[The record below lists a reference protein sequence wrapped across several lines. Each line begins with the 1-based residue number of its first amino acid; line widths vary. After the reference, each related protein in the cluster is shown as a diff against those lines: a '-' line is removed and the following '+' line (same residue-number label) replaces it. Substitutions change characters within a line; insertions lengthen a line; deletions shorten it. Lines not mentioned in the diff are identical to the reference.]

1 MNVNL
6 AFWVFAY
13 ALTLVAILLAFS
25 GVRAAKKGDLE
36 THARLMRFACN
47 LILFFVVSYVV
58 KMFALGR
65 EDKSQWTDFY
75 LVVLYI
81 HETLIGGMLVSGT
94 ISRVLA
100 YKFRHS
106 LTGATVSP
114 LDLKRRKT
122 HTKAG
127 KMCILFAILALVT
140 AGVVL
145 YGMFVRQ

>member
-13 ALTLVAILLAFS
+13 ALTLLSIIIAFS
-25 GVRAAKKGDLE
+25 GVGAAKKGDFE
-36 THARLMRFACN
+36 THRKRMTLACN
-47 LILFFVVSYVV
+47 LILFFVLSYVV

-65 EDKSQWTDFY
+65 EDKSQWTTIY

-100 YKFRHS
+100 YKFRDS
-106 LTGATVSP
+106 LSGDTVSP
-114 LDLKRRKT
+114 LDIKRRKT
-122 HTKAG
+122 HARAG
-127 KMCILFAILALVT
+127 KMCIMFAISALIT
-140 AGVVL
+140 AAVVL
-145 YGMFVRQ
+145 YGMFVR